1 MTHGN
6 DTTPGAY
13 HYGLAGP
20 LPPGGLKRD
29 CGKRG
34 KPMEFTFADQT
45 ITVNVP
51 TRAALEGEV
60 RRRFASGQGFALATI
75 NLDHL
80 VKLAASAQFR
90 QAYAGQ
96 NLIVADGRPIVALSR
111 LAGRP
116 VELMPGSDM
125 ILPLCHLAAEL
136 GVRVAL
142 VGSTPE
148 ALEDAA
154 QALSAQVPGLEIVL
168 TIAPSGAFDA
178 ASPEAG
184 DILKRLAGSGA
195 GLCFLALGAP
205 KQEMLALR
213 GRAETPSI
221 GFAAIGAGLD
231 FFGGHQVRAP
241 KWMRRL
247 GLEWLW
253 RALSSPVRLVPRY
266 ARCFAILPR
275 QFVAALRLR

>member
-1 MTHGN
+1 V
-6 DTTPGAY
+6 
-13 HYGLAGP
+13 
-20 LPPGGLKRD
+20 
-29 CGKRG
+29 G
-34 KPMEFTFADQT
+34 KPLDFTFADQT

-51 TRAALEGEV
+51 TPVALDHEL
-60 RRRFASGQGFALATI
+60 RRRFAAGQGFALATI

-80 VKLAASAQFR
+80 VKLAASATFR

-96 NLIVADGRPIVALSR
+96 DLIVADGRPIVALSR

-116 VELMPGSDM
+116 VDLIPGSDLV
-125 ILPLCHLAAEL
+125 LPLCALAAEL

-142 VGSTPE
+142 VGSTPT
-148 ALEDAA
+148 ALADAA

-168 TIAPSGAFDA
+168 TIAPSGTFDP
-178 ASPEAG
+178 ASVEAG
-184 DILKRLAGSGA
+184 DILRRLAASGA

-213 GRAETPSI
+213 GRAEAPSV

-231 FFGGHQVRAP
+231 FLGGHQIRAP
-241 KWMRRL
+241 KWMRRI
-247 GLEWLW
+247 GMEWLW

-275 QFVAALRLR
+275 QIIAALRQR